1 MAKEKTDS
9 LQLRVPRE
17 LKRKLAVDAAKNGVT
32 IRSIILGALADAG
45 YAVEKDEMRDKRKG
59 RS

>member
-1 MAKEKTDS
+1 MANDKTDS
-9 LQLRVPRE
+9 LQLRVPQE
-17 LKRKLAVDAAKNGVT
+17 LKRNLTMDAAKNGVT

-45 YAVEKDEMRDKRKG
+45 YAIAQDEMRDKQKG